1 MRLSLFIHTPNLS
14 SEREIMKRT
23 AIAHPNIALI
33 KYWGKRDIPLNL
45 PSVPSLSLTLS
56 KFYTETTVTW
66 GAKRDRF
73 VLNGLERDAE
83 AKKVFQFLDIIDPK
97 RPPCVVKS
105 DNNFPTAAGLASSAS
120 AFAALALAGT
130 AAAEKKYSIQ
140 ELSVLARRGSGSACR
155 SLWGGWVEWAKGNKS
170 DGSDSH
176 GSPLASPTHWDVR
189 LVVAVVSDQKK
200 PISSRKAMQY
210 TARTSPFFSAWCDT
224 AQVDLDIAKKAVLER
239 DMKTLG
245 EQMEHS
251 TFKMFSTMFSAKPAI
266 RFWKPQTLKI
276 QELVEELRRNGTP
289 CWATMDAGPNVKILC
304 SADDAEKIV
313 ASIQDHCLATHILS
327 AGSDA
332 KLL

>member
-1 MRLSLFIHTPNLS
+1 
-14 SEREIMKRT
+14 MKKST

-56 KFYTETTVTW
+56 DFYTQTTVSW
-66 GAKRDRF
+66 GTNHDQLI
-73 VLNGLERDAE
+73 LNGEEIIALEAQ
-83 AKKVFQFLDIIDPK
+83 KVFQFLDLIDDS
-97 RPPCVVKS
+97 RPPCQVIS
-105 DNNFPTAAGLASSAS
+105 ENNFPTAAGLASSAS

-130 AAAEKKYSIQ
+130 SAAGRDYSSE

-155 SLWGGWVEWAKGNKS
+155 SLWGGWVEWIRGEAM

-176 GSPLASPTHWDVR
+176 GIPLAPPKHWDIR
-189 LVVAVVSDQKK
+189 LVVGVVSDQKK
-200 PISSRKAMQY
+200 PISSRKAMQQ
-210 TARTSPFFSAWCDT
+210 TAQTSPFFQAWCDT
-224 AQVDLDIAKKAVLER
+224 AQEDLDIAKQAVLNK
-239 DMKTLG
+239 DIQTLG

-251 TFKMFSTMFSAKPAI
+251 TMKMFSTMFSAKPAI
-266 RFWKPQTLKI
+266 TYWKPQTLKI
-276 QELVEELRRNGTP
+276 LELVENLRQNGTP

-304 SADDAEKIV
+304 TPEHSSIIV
-313 ASIQDHCLATHILS
+313 ETITEYCLKTHVLS

>member
-1 MRLSLFIHTPNLS
+1 
-14 SEREIMKRT
+14 MKRT

-56 KFYTETTVTW
+56 KFYTETTVDW
-66 GAKRDRF
+66 GTTRDRF
-73 VLNGLERDAE
+73 VLNGTERDSE
-83 AKKVFQFLDIIDPK
+83 ALKVFQFLDCIDPA
-97 RPPCVVKS
+97 RPPCVVHS

-130 AAAEKKYSIQ
+130 AAAQKEYSIQ

-155 SLWGGWVEWAKGNKS
+155 SLWGGWVEWAKGELA

-176 GSPLASPTHWDVR
+176 GSPLASAAHWDVR
-189 LVVAVVSDQKK
+189 LVVAVVSDKKK
-200 PISSRKAMQY
+200 PISSRKAMQD
-210 TARTSPFFSAWCDT
+210 TARTSPFFPAWCET
-224 AQVDLDIAKKAVLER
+224 AQEDLDIAKKAILDR

-266 RFWKPQTLKI
+266 HYWKDRTLKI
-276 QELVEELRRNGTP
+276 IELVEELRSNGTP

-304 SADDAEKIV
+304 SADDAETIV
-313 ASIQDHCLATHILS
+313 ATIQDHCLATHSLS